1 MKQLKGK
8 EGKRMIPPINE
19 KEFLVG
25 SIERTNQKEKKIQK
39 ENGFRPEYKSYD
51 KIQKFGNLLHFLFFF
66 SFFSNFAT
74 SALTQLCVY
83 VRRISWLFRNLNLI
97 FLA

>member
-1 MKQLKGK
+1 
-8 EGKRMIPPINE
+8 MIPPINE

-51 KIQKFGNLLHFLFFF
+51 KIQKFGNLLHFLFFY
-66 SFFSNFAT
+66 FFFLKFCNECFDAIMCIRT
-74 SALTQLCVY
+74 SYFV
-83 VRRISWLFRNLNLI
+83 VIS
-97 FLA
+97 